1 MNNVFGLSMTT
12 IMIVVLIIMGLCL
25 LTSVLIAWRNPVIF
39 RMAVRNL
46 PRRKA
51 QTVLVMIGLMLST
64 LIIAASLTT
73 GDTLDYSIKRSTYE
87 GLGEVDQSIAFVG
100 DTGDEGDLSVSNVPI
115 PVTFVDELEA
125 RLGDDPDIDGFMPM
139 LTINVPVVNINAR
152 LNEPSVIMTGVDA
165 SRLDAFG
172 GLRTPGGQ
180 EIDFANMPASVG
192 TVPAAVVE
200 QLGQFELE
208 MGTEIAAVVISED
221 LADSVNAQV
230 GDLML
235 FFYDND
241 PYVAQVWEIAR
252 GSILTGVAFGAD
264 TSRMLGMAVPLEW
277 MQELTGLEG
286 QARFIAVS
294 NRGGVEDGTQLTGT
308 VVPKLREALDA
319 IPGGEQLGV
328 NPVKQD
334 AVEGAEQ
341 FGNVFMSFF
350 LLFGLFSIAAG
361 VLLIFLI
368 FMMLAAERRSE
379 MGMARAVGMKRRHLI
394 QSFIAEGTA
403 YDLGAALIGAAL
415 GVLVAFAI
423 AAVLGQLVGEFV
435 TISPHFT
442 LRSLVVAYAL
452 GVTVTFLTIIFASV
466 RSSRLTIAQAI
477 RDLPEFS
484 ARQHLRPRLRWQPLR
499 GVMIPFT
506 LITNLLRVI
515 ALLFRWLFYLVGW
528 GPITGI
534 AGALFMWLG
543 ASSPSV
549 FWFSLG
555 LSLAVL
561 GLSLLLRR
569 WLPDR
574 LVFTAGSGLMLL
586 YWLLPF
592 GWLDWILP
600 ELGTGGI
607 EMFFLSGIFMVTFAT
622 LIIMWNAE
630 VLVWLIGLIGR
641 YFSRWMPAVKTAVAY
656 PMASKGRTGMTV
668 AMFSLV
674 IFSLVTLT
682 TINQNFVALLTTDEA
697 GAGFDVQMVANP
709 FNPVSDLRA
718 DLQGSG
724 VDVNDIA
731 AVGRVATIGFQNGQI
746 RMQNSESGNWL
757 QYPISG
763 LDDEFQSSTDV
774 PLQSRAQGYG
784 SDADVWA
791 ALAAD
796 PTLAVVDSFAVD
808 TGDSFGNDPNAF
820 LMRGVEITD
829 GVFEPVPVEI
839 QNPRGGER
847 QTITIIGVIDPKIS
861 ILFGLYMDQQGFE
874 RIYSAPDVERIY
886 VRLAED
892 ATVTPEEMAV
902 QLESTLLEKGV
913 HVTSIREE
921 IERQQAIFNGFLLL
935 LQGFMGLG
943 LFVGIA
949 ALGVISFRS
958 VVERRQQIGMLRAI
972 GYQRNMVAA
981 SFLLESL
988 VIAGIGVLSGTI
1000 MAVILSYNLINS
1012 DDFSQ
1017 GTEFGGFIVP
1027 WFTIVFFVAAS
1038 LVAAAVMTWVPAR
1051 KASSVPIAEALRYE

>member
-25 LTSVLIAWRNPVIF
+25 LTSAFIAWRNPVIF

-73 GDTLDYSIKRSTYE
+73 GDTLDYSIKRMTYE
-87 GLGEVDQSIAFVG
+87 GLGQVDQTIAFVG

-125 RLGDDPDIDGFMPM
+125 RLSGDPDIDGFMPL
-139 LTINVPVVNINAR
+139 LTINVPVVNVNAR
-152 LNEPSVIMTGVDA
+152 LNEPSVVMTGVDA

-180 EIDFANMPASVG
+180 EIDFANIPRSVG
-192 TVPAAVVE
+192 TIPPEIAAE
-200 QLGQFELE
+200 FEQFELQA
-208 MGTEIAAVVISED
+208 GADIPAVVISED
-221 LADSVNAQV
+221 LASSVNAEV
-230 GDLML
+230 GHLIL
-235 FFYDND
+235 FFFDNT
-241 PYVAQVWEIAR
+241 PHVAQVWEIAQ
-252 GSILTGVAFGAD
+252 GSILTGVSLGAD
-264 TSRMLGMAVPLEW
+264 TAQMLGIAVPLEY
-277 MQELTGLEG
+277 MQALTGLEG

-294 NRGGVEDGTQLTGT
+294 NRGGIEDGMKLTDT
-308 VVPKLREALDA
+308 VVPKLRAALDE
-319 IPGGEQLGV
+319 IPGGNQLGV

-341 FGNVFMSFF
+341 FGNLFMTFF

-423 AAVLGQLVGEFV
+423 ATIMGNLVGEFV

-442 LRSLVVAYAL
+442 FRSLVVAYAL

-477 RDLPEFS
+477 RDLPEFKTP
-484 ARQHLRPRLRWQPLR
+484 QHLRPRLRWRSLQSWMMPL
-499 GVMIPFT
+499 T
-506 LITNLLRVI
+506 LIANLFRVL
-515 ALLFRWLFYLVGW
+515 ALPFRWLFYLVGW
-528 GPITGI
+528 GPITAVIGSLLMLQ
-534 AGALFMWLG
+534 GVSG
-543 ASSPSV
+543 ESV
-549 FWFSLG
+549 FWFST
-555 LSLAVL
+555 
-561 GLSLLLRR
+561 GLSLLVLGLALFLRR

-574 LVFTAGSGLMLL
+574 LVFTVGAALMLL

-592 GWLDWILP
+592 DWLSPIMPD
-600 ELGTGGI
+600 LGTGGI

-630 VLVWLIGLIGR
+630 VMVWFVGLIGR
-641 YFSRWMPAVKTAVAY
+641 RFSRWMPAVKTAVAY

-682 TINQNFVALLTTDEA
+682 TINQNFIALFTTDEA
-697 GAGFDVQMVANP
+697 GAGFDIQMVTNP
-709 FNPVSDLRA
+709 FNPVADLRA
-718 DLQGSG
+718 ELEGSE
-724 VDVNDIA
+724 VDVASIA
-731 AVGRVATIGFQNGQI
+731 AVGRVSTISFQNGQV
-746 RMQNSESGNWL
+746 RMQNSESGNWR

-763 LDDEFQSSTDV
+763 LDDEFQASTDI
-774 PLQSRAQGYG
+774 PLQARAEGYA
-784 SDADVWA
+784 SDAEVWA
-791 ALAAD
+791 ALAAN
-796 PTLAVVDSFAVD
+796 PNLALIDSFALD
-808 TGDSFGNDPNAF
+808 SGDSFGNDPNAF
-820 LMRGVEITD
+820 LMRGVRAVD
-829 GVFEPVPVEI
+829 GVIPAVPVEI
-839 QNPRGGER
+839 QNPRNGER
-847 QTITIIGVIDPKIS
+847 QEITIIGVIDPKVS
-861 ILFGLYMDQQGFE
+861 ILFGIYMDRTGFDQ
-874 RIYSAPDVERIY
+874 IYSAPDVEMIY
-886 VRLAED
+886 VRLADGLAE
-892 ATVTPEEMAV
+892 TPEDMANRI
-902 QLESTLLEKGV
+902 EASLLEKGV
-913 HVTSIREE
+913 HVVSIREE
-921 IERQQAIFNGFLLL
+921 IERQQSIANGFMLL

-958 VVERRQQIGMLRAI
+958 VVERRQQIGMLRAV

-988 VIAGIGVLSGTI
+988 VTAAIGVLSGTVL
-1000 MAVILSYNLINS
+1000 AVILSYNLINS
-1012 DDFSQ
+1012 DDFAEGADFAGFVLPW
-1017 GTEFGGFIVP
+1017 GTI
-1027 WFTIVFFVAAS
+1027 IFFVVAS
-1038 LVAAAVMTWVPAR
+1038 LIAAAFMTWIPAS